1 MFSGDTRR
9 GSPARQQAATATD
22 GNNYTKAPNR
32 EAEASMAEDKD
43 SATSERR
50 PTKKKADGLTEV
62 LENIAAMPEH
72 DRAMATRFHS
82 IIESTAPSLKPR
94 LWYGM
99 PAYTKDGKVL
109 CFFQSAAK
117 FKARYA
123 TVGFDEVAALDEG
136 VMWPTSYA
144 LTELGD
150 EEAAR
155 IEELV
160 RKAMG

>member
-1 MFSGDTRR
+1 
-9 GSPARQQAATATD
+9 
-22 GNNYTKAPNR
+22 
-32 EAEASMAEDKD
+32 MAEEKVG
-43 SATSERR
+43 A
-50 PTKKKADGLTEV
+50 KKKGDGLTEV

-72 DRAMATRFHS
+72 DQAMARRFHS
-82 IIESTAPSLKPR
+82 IIERTAPSLKPR

-123 TVGFDEVAALDEG
+123 TVGFDEAAMLDEG
-136 VMWPTSYA
+136 NLWPTSWA

-150 EEAAR
+150 EEEAR
-155 IEELV
+155 IEALV
-160 RKAMG
+160 RKAVG

>member
-1 MFSGDTRR
+1 
-9 GSPARQQAATATD
+9 
-22 GNNYTKAPNR
+22 
-32 EAEASMAEDKD
+32 MAEDTAGTK
-43 SATSERR
+43 AGRK
-50 PTKKKADGLTEV
+50 PTTKKADGLAHV

-72 DRAMATRFHS
+72 DQAMARRFHS
-82 IIESTAPSLKPR
+82 IIERTAPSLTPR

-99 PAYTKDGKVL
+99 PAYAKHGKVL
-109 CFFQSAAK
+109 CYFQSASK

-123 TVGFDEVAALDEG
+123 TFGFDEIAALDDG
-136 VMWPTSYA
+136 TMWPTSYA

-155 IEELV
+155 IEELI

>member
-1 MFSGDTRR
+1 
-9 GSPARQQAATATD
+9 
-22 GNNYTKAPNR
+22 
-32 EAEASMAEDKD
+32 MAEDK
-43 SATSERR
+43 AVTKSERK
-50 PTKKKADGLTEV
+50 PAKKKLDGLTEV

-72 DRAMATRFHS
+72 DQAMAKRFHS

-109 CFFQSAAK
+109 CFFQSASK
-117 FKARYA
+117 FNARYA
-123 TVGFDEVAALDEG
+123 TFGFDEVAALDDG
-136 VMWPTSYA
+136 TMWPTSYA

-155 IEELV
+155 IEKLV
-160 RKAMG
+160 RKAIG